1 MSLIEFPVATPAYC
15 ASGPTLQCQARIDG
29 APACYGITAEA
40 LEDHFGARSY
50 RCEELIGAYARN
62 RETIEAM
69 ARKLFEIT
77 GAHSIVLHS
86 GHFRFGV

>member
-1 MSLIEFPVATPAYC
+1 MSLIEFPCAAPAYC
-15 ASGPTLQCQARIDG
+15 ATGPILHCQARIDG

-50 RCEELIGAYARN
+50 RSEELINAYERN
-62 RETIEAM
+62 RDTIESM
-69 ARKLFEIT
+69 ARRLFEIT